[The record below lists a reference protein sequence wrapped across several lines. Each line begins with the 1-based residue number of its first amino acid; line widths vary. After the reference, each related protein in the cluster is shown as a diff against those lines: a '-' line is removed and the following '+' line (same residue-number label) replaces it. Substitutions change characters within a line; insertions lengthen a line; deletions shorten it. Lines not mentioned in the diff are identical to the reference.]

1 MKKLPAHGVAFLTL
15 PALSAREA
23 EALIDLLG
31 QLQGA
36 LCDIYGDAIAHSD
49 DDDEP
54 APSDSPAP
62 TADDDDSSPF

>member
-36 LCDIYGDAIAHSD
+36 LCDIYGDAIARSD
-49 DDDEP
+49 GDEH
-54 APSDSPAP
+54 PSDSPAP
-62 TADDDDSSPF
+62 PSDDNDDSSPF